1 MRTVNVALAIAI
13 ACSAPACTLAA
24 MGATSTT
31 VRLHNLRV
39 DDKEEW
45 SYGWPLLI
53 SGLTGLAVDIIFF
66 HYAEKMWSKPMT

>member
-1 MRTVNVALAIAI
+1 MRKVNVAIALAL
-13 ACSAPACTLAA
+13 ACATPACTLAA

-31 VRLHNLRV
+31 IRIHNWRV

-53 SGLTGLAVDIIFF
+53 SGLTGLAVDIIYLY
-66 HYAEKMWSKPMT
+66 YAEKMWSKPIN